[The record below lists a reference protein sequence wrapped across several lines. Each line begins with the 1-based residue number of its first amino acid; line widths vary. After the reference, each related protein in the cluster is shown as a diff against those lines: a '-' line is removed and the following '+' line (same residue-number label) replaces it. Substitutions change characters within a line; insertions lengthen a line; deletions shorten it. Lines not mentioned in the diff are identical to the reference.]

1 MPGSIQPHGVLLA
14 VRAADRIVT
23 YASANV
29 GRIAAGPGPVVGE
42 PLASVLT
49 EAAHD
54 TVRRGISECLPGA
67 KLCHVGTT
75 TANPL
80 GERFSILIHR
90 TGDTLVIEFEP
101 AAAQQQ
107 SSERLQDLLTREAE
121 ILERASSV
129 ETLCAETCAAVRRLT
144 GFDKVMV
151 YRFDDDWNG
160 TTIAEDAADGMDLYL
175 GLRFPASDIPAQA
188 RELYRLNPIRLI
200 ADVDY
205 VPVPLHAADGAAAPL
220 DLTYAVLRSVSPIH
234 TEYLKNMGVAAS
246 MSVSILRDGRL
257 WGLIACHHRS
267 PHFVPYD
274 VRSACTLLAKL
285 VAQLISSIEGRLDA
299 EYAAEV
305 RQVQSKLLA
314 HLAGRHDF
322 VEALL
327 EREADL
333 LRLVDADG
341 VAVCLEGECRLLGTT
356 PSQDEVVGILSR
368 LAPEGALFKTGW
380 LAEHHPEAESFRDR
394 AAGLLVAT
402 LSSVQRYY
410 LVWFRRELVQEVR
423 WAGNPNKPAYPVEG
437 ELRLHPRKS
446 FETWKERVG
455 RKSRPW
461 RSAELDAALSLREA
475 LVDALLHR
483 AEEAAARAKDQFLA
497 VLSHELRTPLNPV
510 LTVASAL
517 EVDPSLSAD
526 TREMMRVIRR
536 NVELETR
543 LIDDLLD
550 VTRISKGKLVLN
562 LETIDVHTLVE
573 RSLETCER
581 DLSEKGLSVEFA
593 RDAALGHVEGD
604 PARLQ
609 QVLWNILRNAIKFT
623 SPGGNISIRTVNPDR
638 ARVRVEITDTGIG
651 IAPEVLPKIFNAF
664 EQGDRTVTTRYGGL
678 GLGMAIAKTLVELN
692 GGRISVSS
700 AGKGHGAT
708 FTVDLP
714 VARPPVAKEVARETP
729 GTVTRG
735 ASKLRIL
742 LVEDHKDTARIM
754 ARLLEQ
760 LDYEIKTADSVAAA
774 RKLTSIHS
782 FDLIVSDLGLPDGSG
797 NDLMREL
804 RGKHAIKGIA
814 LTGWGMEEDVRAT
827 VEAGFD
833 RHLTKPV
840 NFQSLVAAIR
850 EVAQG
855 QERR

>member
-1 MPGSIQPHGVLLA
+1 M
-14 VRAADRIVT
+14 
-23 YASANV
+23 
-29 GRIAAGPGPVVGE
+29 
-42 PLASVLT
+42 
-49 EAAHD
+49 
-54 TVRRGISECLPGA
+54 
-67 KLCHVGTT
+67 
-75 TANPL
+75 
-80 GERFSILIHR
+80 
-90 TGDTLVIEFEP
+90 IEFEP
-101 AAAQQQ
+101 SAAPQQ
-107 SSERLQDLLTREAE
+107 STERLQDLLTSEAE
-121 ILERASSV
+121 TLEQARSV
-129 ETLCAETCAAVRRLT
+129 ETLCQATCAAVRRLT

-160 TTIAEDAADGMDLYL
+160 TTIAEDAAEELELYL

-205 VPVPLHAADGAAAPL
+205 VPVPLHSVDGAGVPL
-220 DLTYAVLRSVSPIH
+220 DMTYAVLRSVSPIH
-234 TEYLKNMGVAAS
+234 IEYLKNMGVGAS

-257 WGLIACHHRS
+257 WGLIACHHRTA
-267 PHFVPYD
+267 HFVPYG

-285 VAQLISSIEGRLDA
+285 VAQLISSMEVRLDA
-299 EYAAEV
+299 EYAAKV
-305 RQVQSKLLA
+305 RKVQTQLLA
-314 HLAGRHDF
+314 HIAGRADF
-322 VEALL
+322 VDAVL

-341 VAVCLEGECRLLGTT
+341 VAVCLEGECRLLGIT
-356 PSQDEVVGILSR
+356 PSQEEVASILSR
-368 LAPEGALFKTGW
+368 LAPEGALFKTDW
-380 LAEHHPEAESFRDR
+380 LAEYHRGAESFRDR
-394 AAGLLVAT
+394 AAGLLVIT
-402 LSSVQRYY
+402 LSSVQRNY
-410 LVWFRRELVQEVR
+410 LVWFRRELVQTVR
-423 WAGNPNKPAYPVEG
+423 WAGDPNKPAHPVKG

-446 FETWKERVG
+446 FETWKEQIG
-455 RKSRPW
+455 CKSRPW
-461 RSAELDAALSLREA
+461 RPAELEAALSLREA
-475 LVDALLHR
+475 LVDALLRR
-483 AEEAAARAKDQFLA
+483 AEEGAARAKDQFLA

-550 VTRISKGKLVLN
+550 VTRISKGKLVMN
-562 LETIDVHTLVE
+562 LETLDVHTLVD
-573 RSLETCER
+573 RSLEVCER
-581 DLSEKGLSVEFA
+581 DLTEKGMTVNFA
-593 RDAALGHVEGD
+593 QDATSSYVEGD

-623 SPGGNISIRTVNPDR
+623 PPGGSLAIRTGNPDP

-651 IAPEVLPKIFNAF
+651 IAPDVLPKIFNAF

-692 GGRISVSS
+692 GGRIFASS

-708 FTVDLP
+708 FTIDLP
-714 VARPPVAKEVARETP
+714 VARSPIASEVARETP
-729 GTVTRG
+729 TI
-735 ASKLRIL
+735 ASPGSSAKLRIL
-742 LVEDHKDTARIM
+742 LVEDHKDTAQIM

-760 LDYEIKTADSVAAA
+760 LDYEIKTADSIAAA
-774 RKLTSIHS
+774 RKLTAVYS
-782 FDLIVSDLGLPDGSG
+782 FDLVVSDLGLPDGSG

-804 RGKHAIKGIA
+804 RGKHAMKGIA

-850 EVAQG
+850 EVVQG
-855 QERR
+855 PTRTLTP

>member
-1 MPGSIQPHGVLLA
+1 VPGSIQPHGVLLA

-23 YASANV
+23 HASANA

-42 PLASVLT
+42 PLAGVLT
-49 EAAHD
+49 EAVHD
-54 TVRRGISECLPGA
+54 TICRGISECLTSQ
-67 KLCHVGTT
+67 LCHVGTT
-75 TANPL
+75 NANGR
-80 GERFSILIHR
+80 GERFNILMHC

-101 AAAQQQ
+101 TAAQPR
-107 SSERLQDLLTREAE
+107 SSERLQDLLAQEAE
-121 ILERASSV
+121 LLERTRSIEA
-129 ETLCAETCAAVRRLT
+129 LCGETCAAVRRLT

-175 GLRFPASDIPAQA
+175 DLRFPASDIPAQA

-205 VPVPLHAADGAAAPL
+205 VPVPLDAADGAAAPL
-220 DLTYAVLRSVSPIH
+220 DLTHAVLRSVSPIH
-234 TEYLKNMGVAAS
+234 IEYLKNMGVAAS

-267 PHFVPYD
+267 PHLVPYD
-274 VRSACTLLAKL
+274 VRRACTLLGKL
-285 VAQLISSIEGRLDA
+285 VAQLISSIESRLDA
-299 EYAAEV
+299 EYATEV
-305 RQVQSKLLA
+305 RQVQSRMLA
-314 HLAGRHDF
+314 QLAGRDDF

-327 EREADL
+327 DREGDL

-341 VAVCLEGECRLLGTT
+341 VAVCLEGECRLLGKT
-356 PSQDEVVGILSR
+356 PAEEEVVGILSH
-368 LAPEGALFKTGW
+368 LAPEGALFKTDW
-380 LAEHHPEAESFRDR
+380 LVEQHPEAERFRDR
-394 AAGLLVAT
+394 AAGLLVVT
-402 LSSVQRYY
+402 LSSVQRHY
-410 LVWFRRELVQEVR
+410 LVWFRAESVQTVR
-423 WAGNPNKPAYPVEG
+423 WAGNPNKPAYPVDG

-446 FETWKERVG
+446 FETWKEQVG

-461 RSAELDAALSLREA
+461 RSAELEAALSLREA
-475 LVDALLHR
+475 LVDAMLRR
-483 AEEAAARAKDQFLA
+483 AEEGAARAKDQFLA

-517 EVDPSLSAD
+517 EVDPSLSAEN
-526 TREMMRVIRR
+526 REMMRIVRR

-550 VTRISKGKLVLN
+550 VTRISKGKLALTV
-562 LETIDVHTLVE
+562 ETLDVHTLVE
-573 RSLETCER
+573 RSLEVCER
-581 DLSEKGLSVEFA
+581 DLSEKGMTVNFT
-593 RDAALGHVEGD
+593 RDAALAYVEGD
-604 PARLQ
+604 SARLQ

-623 SPGGNISIRTVNPDR
+623 PPGGSISIRTDNPDPR
-638 ARVRVEITDTGIG
+638 RVRVEITDTGIG
-651 IAPEVLPKIFNAF
+651 IAAELVPNIFNAF

-708 FTVDLP
+708 FAIQLP
-714 VARPPVAKEVARETP
+714 VVPSPVAKEVATET
-729 GTVTRG
+729 TSSAIRG
-735 ASKLRIL
+735 SAKLRIL

-760 LDYEIKTADSVAAA
+760 LDYEIKTADSLAAA
-774 RKLTSIHS
+774 RKLTAIHS
-782 FDLIVSDLGLPDGSG
+782 FDLVVSDLGLPDGSG

-804 RGKHAIKGIA
+804 REKYAIKGIA

-833 RHLTKPV
+833 RHLTKPI
-840 NFQSLVAAIR
+840 NFQSLVSAIR

-855 QERR
+855 MEHR